1 MKKILIVVASQV
13 EILPQYRQTGN
24 DFYSLQQYGIHA
36 DILISGP
43 GAVPTVFALSRAADA
58 YDIIINGGIAGS
70 FTEQLPLGNVVLIDS
85 DSFADYGVDDNGTFR
100 HIDNILPPLQKAL
113 PLRELVNPYTIKP
126 NPKLFGVRGITVS
139 TVSGSNERIAMIK
152 RLWDAQVETMESA
165 AVFYV
170 CLKLGKPFFC
180 LRAVSNY
187 VEPRNRQ
194 NWKIDLAVQN
204 LWNELALLVSYLN
217 TL

>member
-13 EILPQYRQTGN
+13 EILPQYRQPGN

-152 RLWDAQVETMESA
+152 RSWDAQIETMESA
-165 AVFYV
+165 AVFYA

-187 VEPRNRQ
+187 VEPRNRKYWQ
-194 NWKIDLAVQN
+194 IDLAVQN
-204 LWNELALLVSYLN
+204 LWHELVSMVNYINAL
-217 TL
+217 